1 MDGVLRRLWILAFAG
16 MMVFGGL
23 VWALWWRLSDD
34 FFVEVYPVWIA
45 LFDKFQLPDALYEI
59 RGHPCVRR
67 SIAVT
72 GKDIDTGLFHCQ
84 KLR

>member
-45 LFDKFQLPDALYEI
+45 LFDKFQFSGAFPFLDGFFA
-59 RGHPCVRR
+59 GN
-67 SIAVT
+67 
-72 GKDIDTGLFHCQ
+72 G
-84 KLR
+84 